1 MVCEE
6 KREDELEGGWGG
18 GVMGYTPTLEGH
30 THINTGSAEQASQH
44 CYHEYAEST
53 LNQQWEHSTPL
64 SLYIY
69 ILQIHSQ
76 LNNMIVDNP
85 RYHNYEFVD
94 VW

>member
-53 LNQQWEHSTPL
+53 LNQQ
-64 SLYIY
+64 
-69 ILQIHSQ
+69 
-76 LNNMIVDNP
+76 
-85 RYHNYEFVD
+85 
-94 VW
+94 